1 MQSDAAAV
9 NATLIGEPLPVEL
22 INTARIG
29 RDGMQDALVED
40 SAVAVWLDAVADRLP
55 AEARTSVDQAG
66 PDVAA
71 RLRELRD
78 ALRRLAADVTDDPRS
93 PAGLPAR
100 QDAIDTINALASTWP
115 ELTWPVD
122 GEPAREWR
130 AAGPPAGLA
139 VSVIAHQAVELFAG
153 AQRAQLRACL
163 APGCN
168 RYFLKQHPRREWC
181 SAVCGNRVRV
191 ARHYRRHQRDDRAP
205 GRAR

>member
-1 MQSDAAAV
+1 MQSDAVAV
-9 NATLIGEPLPVEL
+9 SATLLGEPLPVEL

-29 RDGMQDALVED
+29 RDGMQDALVDD

-55 AEARTSVDQAG
+55 AEARTSPDQAG

-115 ELTWPVD
+115 ELTWPAD

-130 AAGPPAGLA
+130 AAGPPSGLA

-153 AQRAQLRACL
+153 AQRTQLRACL
-163 APGCN
+163 APRCY

-181 SAVCGNRVRV
+181 SPVCGNRVRV
-191 ARHYRRHQRDDRAP
+191 SRHYRRHQRDDRAP
-205 GRAR
+205 GRTR